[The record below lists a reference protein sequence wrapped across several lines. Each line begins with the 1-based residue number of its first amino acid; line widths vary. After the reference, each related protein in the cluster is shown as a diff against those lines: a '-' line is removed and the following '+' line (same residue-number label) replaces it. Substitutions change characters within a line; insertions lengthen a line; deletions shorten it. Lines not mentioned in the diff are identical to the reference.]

1 MKILLISNS
10 FGVNLQTYA
19 KQIAKVNGLDLE
31 IYTLYIGGCSLELH
45 DKNIRENNKAYELFV
60 DGETS
65 SIFMS
70 IDEALRLKDWDYI
83 SLQQA
88 SHLSGDISS
97 YYPYLNSVYTYVRI
111 KCPKAK
117 IMWHQTWAYSGKNP
131 FKYNELKQWLPTFK
145 FKNNFEM
152 KDAIDLTLEKIKNDF
167 KFDLI
172 VNSGDVVFEAMKEFE
187 DVYDSEGFHLNKLG
201 CYLIGSNL
209 VKTLLNKELKNIYFS
224 DDLDKN
230 ICEKATYFVNK
241 TLEIYK
247 NMLIRGRYKTING
260 FLQFFNVGSGV
271 SLCVQGKSITFDI
284 KSIVQS
290 CFVYI
295 IKDFDYNQKVK
306 FFIDEDIDLTIP
318 LEDDRPHYIDL
329 VKADEATANSLVI
342 RDIKIDG
349 KILKYAEKPNKFVKV
364 YGDST
369 IAGYGIL
376 AHDGEAGVDTNDGVE
391 DFCFRALFDLKYDF
405 DLFAASGWGLTFSAY
420 TNPKEI
426 GIEKYREN
434 LCVNSNE
441 KWTSRKPD
449 LLIISLGTNDFAYI
463 EQNPQNKDELIRKF
477 IDSYDKLIEKERENF
492 ANLPVL
498 MVYGT
503 LKEESVYPL
512 IEKTYE
518 ELSKKLNNIYIVKLP
533 GDNSGISNHSYVSF
547 HKKMSEVLKEKI
559 LSIIQ

>member
-19 KQIAKVNGLDLE
+19 KEIAKVNGLELE

-45 DKNIRENNKAYELFV
+45 DKNIKENNKVYELFV
-60 DGETS
+60 DGETT
-65 SIFMS
+65 SIFLS
-70 IDEALRLKDWDYI
+70 IDKALRLKDWDYI

-97 YYPYLNSVYTYVRI
+97 YYPYLNNVYTYVRI

-117 IMWHQTWAYSGKNP
+117 IMWHQTWAYSGKNL
-131 FKYNELKQWLPTFK
+131 FKYSEVKQWLPSFK
-145 FKNNFEM
+145 FNNDLEM
-152 KDAIDLTLEKIKNDF
+152 KDAIDLALEKITNDF
-167 KFDLI
+167 KFDL
-172 VNSGDVVFEAMKEFE
+172 VVRSGDVVFEAMKEF
-187 DVYDSEGFHLNKLG
+187 DNVYDSEGFHLNKLG
-201 CYLIGSNL
+201 CYLIGLNL
-209 VKTLLNKELKNIYFS
+209 IKTLLNEKLKNTYFP

-230 ICEKATYFVNK
+230 ICKKATYFVNK
-241 TLEIYK
+241 TLEIYR

-284 KSIVQS
+284 KPIVQS
-290 CFVYI
+290 CFVYV
-295 IKDFDYNQKVK
+295 IKDFDFSQKVK
-306 FFIDEDIDLTIP
+306 YFIDEDIDLTIP
-318 LEDDRPHYIDL
+318 LGDDKPHYIDL

-342 RDIKIDG
+342 RDIKING
-349 KILKYAEKPNKFVKV
+349 KILKYAEKPKKFVKV

-376 AHDGEAGVDTNDGVE
+376 AHDGEAGIDTNDGVE

-405 DLFAASGWGLTFSAY
+405 DLFAASGWGLTFSSY

-441 KWTSRKPD
+441 KWTSKRPD

-463 EQNPQNKDELIRKF
+463 EENTQQKADLTQKF
-477 IDSYDKLIEKERENF
+477 IDSYANLIKKERKNF
-492 ANLPVL
+492 PELPVL

-503 LKEESVYPL
+503 LKEENVYPL
-512 IEKTYE
+512 IENTYE
-518 ELSKKLNNIYIVKLP
+518 ELSKKIANIYIVKLP
-533 GDNSGISNHSYVSF
+533 GDNSALSNHSYVSY
-547 HKKMSEVLKEKI
+547 HKKMADILKEKI